1 MYTRVARAP
10 LDMYHIQR
18 YMDMYMDMLGTMK
31 EHCSVNVQNGAKQPA
46 NNNKTRF

>member
-1 MYTRVARAP
+1 MYTRVARLP
-10 LDMYHIQR
+10 LAMYHIQR
-18 YMDMYMDMLGTMK
+18 YMYMYMLGTMK